1 MKQWMVIFVIP
12 LFLIPMP
19 VVIWADGEHRH
30 EPLASEKIEEHQH
43 EGAGFPS
50 ILTGGVTLLAV
61 LFTFSLGFLGRR
73 GIMKFNIRLHSLS
86 AYTAVSLS
94 IIHVIVNVLTH

>member
-1 MKQWMVIFVIP
+1 MKQWMVIFIIP
-12 LFLIPMP
+12 LFLISMP
-19 VVIWADGEHRH
+19 VFVWADGEHQH
-30 EPLASEKIEEHQH
+30 EPLASEKVQEHQH
-43 EGAGFPS
+43 EGMDFTS
-50 ILTGGVTLLAV
+50 ILTGSVTLIAV

-73 GIMKFNIRLHSLS
+73 GIMKFNIRLHSLG